1 MRMRRGIAGAGEDG
15 GQGGEAVVQGA
26 GGERQ
31 YSTLV
36 ALAVGRRS
44 SADWERVGLWEMLAS
59 YL

>member
-1 MRMRRGIAGAGEDG
+1 MRMRRGIAGAGEG
-15 GQGGEAVVQGA
+15 GVQRGVVVAQDA

>member
-1 MRMRRGIAGAGEDG
+1 
-15 GQGGEAVVQGA
+15 VVQGA